1 MQYSPAL
8 LHDPC
13 HIIHGV
19 IKLEKLRAYLC
30 YSSVL
35 ICVFLFGALLY
46 ASFDEDNS
54 VTVSS
59 KPQPVIVIDAGHGGE
74 DGGACANGV
83 LEKDVNLAIALQLRD
98 MLRLSGYDVR
108 MIREEDISVY
118 DSSASTVR
126 EKKVSDMKNR
136 AEIINSSQNNIL
148 VSIHQNKFE
157 QSKYSG
163 AQMFYSKNDPRSEKL
178 AESIR
183 QSVTSLLQPE
193 NNRELKADSGNV
205 YILKKAEVPAVI
217 VECGFLSN
225 ENEAVLLADEKKKK
239 KMAFAI
245 MCGIITFQSRQ

>member
-1 MQYSPAL
+1 MFS
-8 LHDPC
+8 
-13 HIIHGV
+13 ISFTEV
-19 IKLEKLRAYLC
+19 IEVEKLKAYLC

-35 ICVFLFGALLY
+35 VCVFLFGGLLY
-46 ASFDEDNS
+46 AAFDGNDN
-54 VTVSS
+54 TEMVSADT
-59 KPQPVIVIDAGHGGE
+59 KPVVIIDAGHGGE
-74 DGGACANGV
+74 DGGAQANGV
-83 LEKDVNLAIALQLRD
+83 LEKDVNLAIALRLRD
-98 MLRLSGYDVR
+98 MLTVSGDNVK

-136 AEIINSSQNNIL
+136 VSTINSDANNIL
-148 VSIHQNKFE
+148 ISIHQNKFE

-183 QSVTSLLQPE
+183 RSVTSLLQPE
-193 NNRELKADSGNV
+193 NSRELKSDDGSV

-225 ENEAVLLADEKKKK
+225 EKEARLLSDSEYQG

-245 MCGIITFQSRQ
+245 MCGFLDYQSKNT

>member
-1 MQYSPAL
+1 M
-8 LHDPC
+8 
-13 HIIHGV
+13 
-19 IKLEKLRAYLC
+19 EKLKAYLC

-35 ICVFLFGALLY
+35 VCVFLFGGLLY
-46 ASFDEDNS
+46 AAFDGSDN
-54 VTVSS
+54 VETVSADT
-59 KPQPVIVIDAGHGGE
+59 KPVVIIDAGHGGE
-74 DGGACANGV
+74 DGGAQANGV
-83 LEKDVNLAIALQLRD
+83 LEKDVNLAIALRLRD
-98 MLRLSGYDVR
+98 MLTVSGYKVK

-136 AEIINSSQNNIL
+136 VSTINSDANNIL
-148 VSIHQNKFE
+148 ISIHQNKFE

-178 AESIR
+178 GESIR
-183 QSVTSLLQPE
+183 RSVTSLLQPE
-193 NNRELKADSGNV
+193 NSRELKNDNGSV

-225 ENEAVLLADEKKKK
+225 ENEARLLSDSKYQG

-245 MCGIITFQSRQ
+245 MCGFLDFEKQQKTIAG